1 MTGRMIRIGT
11 RGSKLALAQASL
23 VRDDIR
29 AMGLSAELVVIETT
43 GDRVQDRPLQELGGK
58 GLFTREIE
66 SVLIA
71 GDIDMAIHSLKD
83 LPYRMPEGL
92 KLACFPAREDPR
104 DVLIS
109 PMDNVHALADLPQG
123 STVATGS
130 LRRRAQLRR
139 MRPDLQVIGIRGNV
153 DTRLRKV
160 QMGHEGMDATIV
172 AAAGLRR
179 LGLAVSGAVP
189 LERDQMLPAVCQGL
203 LGLQI
208 RADDSALMTQLGPLN
223 HVASAAAG
231 EAERAFLQ
239 TLKGDCNVP
248 LAGHALVSEATVSMR
263 GLVCGPDGHPW
274 HMDEVTRPVHQA
286 AMAGEQLAIQLL
298 ERGAAE
304 VLESCRG

>member
-1 MTGRMIRIGT
+1 MTDRMVRIGT
-11 RGSKLALAQASL
+11 RGSQLALAQASL
-23 VRDDIR
+23 VRDDIH
-29 AMGLSAELVVIETT
+29 AMGLLAELVVIETA

-71 GDIDMAIHSLKD
+71 GGIDLAIHSLKD
-83 LPYRMPEGL
+83 LPYKMPDGL

-104 DVLIS
+104 DVLIC
-109 PMDNVHALADLPQG
+109 PMDNVHALTDLPLG

-160 QMGHEGMDATIV
+160 QMGHDGMDATIV

-179 LGLAVSGAVP
+179 LGLAVPGAIS
-189 LERDQMLPAVCQGL
+189 LECDQMLPAACQGL

-208 RADDSALMTQLGPLN
+208 REEDTALMTLLGPLN
-223 HVASAAAG
+223 HVASAVAG

-239 TLKGDCNVP
+239 ALKGDCNVP
-248 LAGHALVSEATVSMR
+248 LAGHAFVSEASVSIR
-263 GLVCGPDGHPW
+263 GLVCGPDGEPW
-274 HMDEVTRPVHQA
+274 HMDEVTAPVHQA
-286 AMAGEQLAIQLL
+286 AQAGEQLATQLL
-298 ERGAAE
+298 EQGAAE
-304 VLESCRG
+304 VLENCRG